1 MAKNIVWTVFLLGNA
16 VRAGGRCLFM
26 HDNKLKKWEAALL
39 LSLCI
44 TFCHGAVLP
53 NAVGCNW
60 CAPGVQSG
68 GVELRLRLL
77 DLLAARMGK

>member
-1 MAKNIVWTVFLLGNA
+1 
-16 VRAGGRCLFM
+16 M
-26 HDNKLKKWEAALL
+26 HDNRLKKWEAALL

-44 TFCHGAVLP
+44 TFCHGAFLP

-60 CAPGVQSG
+60 WGVVFSGLAEAPERSAPAWSAPGVQSG

-77 DLLAARMGK
+77 DLIAARMGK